1 MTAELA
7 LARRAEDAGAAIID
21 REIAAHGKGQR
32 SERLARLHADM
43 THAVAVFGPCSP
55 AHLGCLLALVREAH
69 GDALI
74 SCVWAEISDIWRVYL
89 CSTLDDDDSGQ
100 VWHWEGST
108 EGEALI
114 AALEAA
120 P

>member
-7 LARRAEDAGAAIID
+7 LARRAEAAGAAIID

-32 SERLARLHADM
+32 SERLVRLHADM

-55 AHLGCLLALVREAH
+55 AHLGCLLALVREAW
-69 GDALI
+69 GIADATTVRSPLGWMVAKWWTI
-74 SCVWAEISDIWRVYL
+74 PEGLPVAL
-89 CSTLDDDDSGQ
+89 CGRHDP
-100 VWHWEGST
+100 T
-108 EGEALI
+108 EAEALV